1 MKKWRMLL
9 LALLLALLCG
19 CAASEPL
26 PDYAPEESQRLILY
40 TSHKK
45 EVWQPIVK
53 EFEARTGVWV
63 TVVEGGSNELLE
75 QLAAKTDAPQAGRDV
90 RRRRGKPGIVSGP
103 VCALHLRG
111 CRRDPAAVPREGRYL
126 DAVFVAAARLCLQ
139 SQACRR
145 GGDHRLGRSAPAG
158 ACGKNRL
165 CRPVG
170 LRFELYGARHD
181 ALRASGRNG

>member
-75 QLAAKTDAPQAGRDV
+75 QLAAKTDAPQADV
-90 RRRRGKPGIVSGP
+90 M
-103 VCALHLRG
+103 
-111 CRRDPAAVPREGRYL
+111 
-126 DAVFVAAARLCLQ
+126 F
-139 SQACRR
+139 
-145 GGDHRLGRSAPAG
+145 GGGVESL
-158 ACGKNRL
+158 
-165 CRPVG
+165 
-170 LRFELYGARHD
+170 E
-181 ALRASGRNG
+181 

>member
-75 QLAAKTDAPQAGRDV
+75 QLAAKTDALQADVMFGGGVESLESYQDLFAPYTCADADAILPQYRAKDDIWT
-90 RRRRGKPGIVSGP
+90 PFSSLP
-103 VCALHLRG
+103 L
-111 CRRDPAAVPREGRYL
+111 
-126 DAVFVAAARLCLQ
+126 VFVYNPKLVGAEEIT
-139 SQACRR
+139 
-145 GGDHRLGRSAPAG
+145 GRSAPAG
-158 ACGKNRL
+158 ACGKDRL

-170 LRFELYGARHD
+170 LRLELYGARHD

>member
-75 QLAAKTDAPQAGRDV
+75 QLAAKTDAPQADV
-90 RRRRGKPGIVSGP
+90 MFGGGVESLESYQDLFAPYT
-103 VCALHLRG
+103 CA
-111 CRRDPAAVPREGRYL
+111 
-126 DAVFVAAARLCLQ
+126 DADAILPQYRAKDDI
-139 SQACRR
+139 QACRR

-158 ACGKNRL
+158 ACGKDRL

-170 LRFELYGARHD
+170 LRLELYGARHD

>member
-75 QLAAKTDAPQAGRDV
+75 QLIGASLD
-90 RRRRGKPGIVSGP
+90 
-103 VCALHLRG
+103 H
-111 CRRDPAAVPREGRYL
+111 RDPYAGPCLKFL
-126 DAVFVAAARLCLQ
+126 DDRLPDL
-139 SQACRR
+139 
-145 GGDHRLGRSAPAG
+145 
-158 ACGKNRL
+158 
-165 CRPVG
+165 
-170 LRFELYGARHD
+170 FFM
-181 ALRASGRNG
+181 